1 MVRFDVGQ
9 GQIYLVGA
17 AMEDCLGDGISS
29 DKVHLRSLS
38 VLSTKKKTEF
48 ATLRG
53 QILHT
58 KSIKQCLI
66 FVSDRKKK
74 KTVCQSKVGLCQP

>member
-38 VLSTKKKTEF
+38 ALSTKKKQNLPHYEGKYYIQNQ
-48 ATLRG
+48 L
-53 QILHT
+53 
-58 KSIKQCLI
+58 SN
-66 FVSDRKKK
+66 V
-74 KTVCQSKVGLCQP
+74 